1 MNVSVSKIIERAK
14 VLCFALVLLLWG
26 SASMAFAAT
35 PTSTPTVTSTPTNVL
50 PWAQFHL
57 NNDNS
62 GFNQHL
68 DDPYLQPKWQ
78 ASLQPNGAPNKGD
91 VSYSSPAVVL
101 DLGLL
106 GQPDDPAIGIQG
118 TETDTNTGILCVGT
132 TQGKLLAL
140 RTLDGT
146 QLWSYQTQG
155 EIYSSPAFL
164 REGSNSRIYFG
175 STDGLLRALSST
187 GNLMWQYQTKGAI
200 LSSPTE
206 GMINETT
213 DAVIVGSDDGTVYC
227 LPALP
232 PSGPI
237 TPIWTVNLGSPI
249 MGKPALSDDRASV
262 YVGTEN
268 SGLYLL
274 NAATGVIE
282 SHLSVNGPIR
292 TSPTLQTD
300 TSLSGSPTVIYFA
313 AGSTFYMAK
322 NTGGVLI
329 IVSSTNI
336 GTNIVSSPALAG
348 EGTIP
353 KMIGLGL

>member
-1 MNVSVSKIIERAK
+1 MSVWIFKILEKVK
-14 VLCFALVLLLWG
+14 VLCLTLAFLWG
-26 SASMAFAAT
+26 SASMAFATAT
-35 PTSTPTVTSTPTNVL
+35 PTATPTVTPVNVL
-50 PWAQFHL
+50 SWAQYRF

-68 DDPYLQPKWQ
+68 DNPYLTPKWQ
-78 ASLQPNGAPNKGD
+78 ASLGQPN

-118 TETDTNTGILCVGT
+118 AETDTNTGILCVGT

-175 STDGLLRALSST
+175 STDGLLRALNIK
-187 GNLMWQYQTKGAI
+187 GALMWQYQTSGAI

-206 GMINETT
+206 GMINQTT
-213 DAVIVGSDDGTVYC
+213 DVVIVGSDDGTVYC
-227 LPALP
+227 FPALP
-232 PSGPI
+232 PSGQST
-237 TPIWTVNLGSPI
+237 TPIWTASLGSPI

-268 SGLYLL
+268 SGLYWL
-274 NAATGVIE
+274 NSTTGAVE
-282 SHLSVNGPIR
+282 GHLAVNGPIR
-292 TSPTLQTD
+292 TSPTLQVD
-300 TSLSGSPTVIYFA
+300 TEPIANPPTYIYFA
-313 AGSTFYMAK
+313 AGSTFYMTE
-322 NTGGVLI
+322 NTDGVLTI
-329 IVSSTNI
+329 LSSTNI
-336 GTNIVSSPALAG
+336 GTNIFETPC
-348 EGTIP
+348 
-353 KMIGLGL
+353 

>member
-1 MNVSVSKIIERAK
+1 MIEWVSKLIEKAK
-14 VLCFALVLLLWG
+14 VLLLALVLLVWG
-26 SASMAFAAT
+26 GASIAFATTAT
-35 PTSTPTVTSTPTNVL
+35 PTATVTPVNVL
-50 PWAQFHL
+50 SWAQYRF

-78 ASLQPNGAPNKGD
+78 ASLGQPN

-249 MGKPALSDDRASV
+249 MGKPALSDDHASV